1 MKKQKICIIGGG
13 LTGLITSISLSKLN
27 CEIDLVT
34 DSFAKNLKLDRT
46 IAVSNNN
53 LNILMKLNIFKKFE
67 KEIWPCSVMKLYAS
81 NMNNDF
87 LKIFEINKE
96 NENKKIFYMIQNSN
110 LINFMINKIKKIQN
124 INIIKKDKKD
134 SIYNLKFLN
143 KIKSNKGNLKY
154 NLVILCTGHNSDLV
168 KHLFQN
174 QIIERPYKEF
184 AITTIL
190 KHDSQKNN
198 TARQIFLNNEIL
210 AMLPISETQTSL
222 VWTAKK
228 DIKKKSDL
236 FVKKEI
242 ELYTKNYLKNIK
254 FLNKIERQDLIF
266 AIPKK
271 YFEDRVLLFGDALH
285 KVHPLTGQGFNMIL
299 RDLLSLQKILDD
311 KINLGLDIGS
321 KDILAEFSDQNK
333 TKNFIY
339 SIGID
344 IIRNCFNS
352 RNNSF
357 QNARNKIIRN
367 LNKNSFAKNIFYN
380 IADKGIRF

>member
-53 LNILMKLNIFKKFE
+53 LNILMKLNIFQKFE

-174 QIIERPYKEF
+174 QIIETPYKEF

-242 ELYTKNYLKNIK
+242 EL
-254 FLNKIERQDLIF
+254 
-266 AIPKK
+266 
-271 YFEDRVLLFGDALH
+271 
-285 KVHPLTGQGFNMIL
+285 
-299 RDLLSLQKILDD
+299 
-311 KINLGLDIGS
+311 
-321 KDILAEFSDQNK
+321 
-333 TKNFIY
+333 
-339 SIGID
+339 
-344 IIRNCFNS
+344 
-352 RNNSF
+352 
-357 QNARNKIIRN
+357 
-367 LNKNSFAKNIFYN
+367 
-380 IADKGIRF
+380 